1 MMNSAAKPDD
11 SLVHHEFRFE
21 RPFDMVWQILG
32 VTPDNAYVEVDDSM
46 FSARFGPWYVQ
57 TTLANVASARVTG
70 PYRWYR
76 VFGPPRVSFVDR
88 GLTFASNTREGVCI
102 RFRTAVAG
110 SLPWSFVRHP
120 GLTVTVEETVALAEL
135 LSTIASRTVP
145 GPGGL
150 EETEAELHDELEGLT
165 ASELRARA
173 AALGLSGTSRLKRA
187 DLLELLED
195 AP

>member
-1 MMNSAAKPDD
+1 MTTTVAERDD
-11 SLVHHEFRFE
+11 PLVHHDFRFE
-21 RPFDMVWQILG
+21 RPFDTVWQILG

-46 FSARFGPWYVQ
+46 FSARFGPWYVL
-57 TTLANVASARVTG
+57 TPLVNVESARVTG

-76 VFGPPRVSFVDR
+76 VFGPPRVSLVDR
-88 GLTFASNTREGVCI
+88 GLTFASNTREGVCV
-102 RFRTAVAG
+102 RFRTSVAG
-110 SLPWSFVRHP
+110 VLPWSFVRHP
-120 GLTVTVEETVALAEL
+120 GLTVTVDDTLALAEL
-135 LSTIASRTVP
+135 LSTIASGTVP

-150 EETEAELHDELEGLT
+150 EATEAELHDELDGLT

-187 DLLELLED
+187 ELVELLED